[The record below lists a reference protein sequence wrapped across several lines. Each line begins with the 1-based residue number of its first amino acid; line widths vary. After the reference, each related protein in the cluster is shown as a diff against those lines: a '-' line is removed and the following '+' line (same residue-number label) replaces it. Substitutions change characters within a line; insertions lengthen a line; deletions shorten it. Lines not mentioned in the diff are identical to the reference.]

1 MGMPRPKTPGVGV
14 ETGLRQKVEV
24 GVASS
29 IIHRI
34 AYTISLYKVVYK
46 VKGPIFGAEG
56 PVSSESVLRDA

>member
-46 VKGPIFGAEG
+46 VK
-56 PVSSESVLRDA
+56 VLSLGRKGR